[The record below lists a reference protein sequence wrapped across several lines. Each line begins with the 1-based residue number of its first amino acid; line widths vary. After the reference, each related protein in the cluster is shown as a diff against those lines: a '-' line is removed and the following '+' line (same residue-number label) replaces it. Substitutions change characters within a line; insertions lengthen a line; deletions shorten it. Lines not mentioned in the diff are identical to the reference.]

1 MATKSPRQKKRPP
14 DFELD
19 GDGPVYLQIERAV
32 RTKVQSGAWPAGY
45 RIPPEL
51 SLMKMANCSRATIN
65 KALTNLANA
74 KLIVRQR
81 RNGSYIHQ
89 STEEHAVLGVL
100 DIKKRIEDAGRAY
113 SYQVVERRTLSVGEE
128 TGCWPEAESGEPL
141 LWLLAVHRGN
151 GEPEVIEERL
161 IRLSLVPEAEHQ
173 DFEDSP
179 PNVWLLTKLPCTR
192 LAHSISARIATKR
205 EKDLLDLPRQSAL
218 LVSERRTWAEK
229 EPVTWVRLSF
239 PGERNQF
246 SGEFNP
252 LNPV

>member
-1 MATKSPRQKKRPP
+1 LATGKRRKERRPS

-32 RTKVQSGAWPAGY
+32 RSKVQSGAWPPGY
-45 RIPPEL
+45 RIPTEID
-51 SLMKMANCSRATIN
+51 LMRLAQCSRATIN

-81 RNGSYIHQ
+81 RHGSHIRQ
-89 STEEHAVLGVL
+89 STEEHAVLGIL
-100 DIKKRIEDAGRAY
+100 DIRKQIEGAARTY
-113 SYQVVERRTLSVGEE
+113 SYEVIERRVLNAGDGSV
-128 TGCWPEAESGEPL
+128 CWPEVEPGEPL

-151 GEPEVIEERL
+151 GEAEVIEERL
-161 IRLSLVPEAEHQ
+161 IRLALAPDAEQ
-173 DFEDSP
+173 ESFKDTP
-179 PNVWLLTKLPCTR
+179 PNAWLLARLPCTR
-192 LAHSISARIATKR
+192 LAHSISARLATGR
-205 EKDLLDLPRQSAL
+205 ETELLDLPRQCAL
-218 LVSERRTWAEK
+218 LVSERRTWAES

-252 LNPV
+252 LNPD